1 MRDDEPWRQDVQG
14 RLLNASVELNKDKD
28 DELVI
33 GNAQWELEMAL
44 EIMRAR
50 SEAIYDAK
58 EKERMEKGNELDERR

>member
-44 EIMRAR
+44 EILRAR
-50 SEAIYDAK
+50 AEAIYDAK
-58 EKERMEKGNELDERR
+58 EKERMEEGNELVSG